1 MPNDI
6 TALINE
12 FSADSA
18 AEDFSKSIRERLQ
31 QIIELY
37 KVSRYRPTPNGSL
50 MIDMDALVRGG
61 RPRPDSYSAGGN
73 GKGGSG
79 KKGGAAGGAYSAYLK
94 EDGAPGEQVNPDPFP
109 EVTWVTIKDGS
120 RVPPDLDDRAAKYID
135 DMNRLII
142 NADFRV
148 FTDMI
153 DYWNRILG
161 GGSAV
166 QDAVTKAVRHWFQ
179 QALEETIIG
188 MQALRKSRAW
198 NETDF
203 ASATSE
209 EALTAAVMPR
219 YHVYS
224 SVKRELGS
232 KFGKLQAA

>member
-1 MPNDI
+1 M
-6 TALINE
+6 
-12 FSADSA
+12 
-18 AEDFSKSIRERLQ
+18 
-31 QIIELY
+31 
-37 KVSRYRPTPNGSL
+37 
-50 MIDMDALVRGG
+50 
-61 RPRPDSYSAGGN
+61 
-73 GKGGSG
+73 
-79 KKGGAAGGAYSAYLK
+79 
-94 EDGAPGEQVNPDPFP
+94 
-109 EVTWVTIKDGS
+109 TIKDGS

-166 QDAVTKAVRHWFQ
+166 QDAVTKVVRHWFQ